1 MCEKLWSIFKY
12 VYKTVKYC
20 SRLYSTQNQV
30 LSFYLKKKGVLINFF
45 FFWTG
50 SLWENS
56 EVCKSPCGILS
67 CEDIGGA
74 GIF

>member
-45 FFWTG
+45 LFLGLDHFG
-50 SLWENS
+50 
-56 EVCKSPCGILS
+56 KILKYVNHH
-67 CEDIGGA
+67 A
-74 GIF
+74 GF